1 MNPVAIVLM
10 TLSLAGPAAN
20 THAPAPSRPAEKD
33 CKWHTIT
40 DRALG
45 LEAHAQS
52 CDYGDR
58 RIDFVVTPPSL
69 SIRYSDGGAPAPVVD
84 VLDLVPGE
92 TPAAGIER
100 WFRSHTDAKVAA
112 RCELKPYRASRRAGV
127 ERFTF
132 VPDAA
137 YAKELDRAADAD
149 EVGDPPCG
157 DWGDAPDGI
166 QYFEVQPKS
175 GAHKVL
181 FVRVGQDTPLFDE
194 NTLTLLGTP

>member
-1 MNPVAIVLM
+1 MTPTFIILM
-10 TLSLAGPAAN
+10 TLSLATPAAK
-20 THAPAPSRPAEKD
+20 TQAPAPSRPAEQH
-33 CKWHTIT
+33 CRWNTIT
-40 DRALG
+40 DHALG
-45 LEAHAQS
+45 LEAHVQS
-52 CDYGDR
+52 CDFGDR
-58 RIDFVVTPPSL
+58 KIDFVVAPPSL
-69 SIRYSDGGAPAPVVD
+69 SIRYSDGGAPYPVVD
-84 VLDLVPGE
+84 VLDLAAGE

-100 WFRSHTDAKVAA
+100 WFRSHTNAKIAE
-112 RCELKPYRASRRAGV
+112 RCVLKAYRGSRRAGV

-132 VPDAA
+132 VPNAA
-137 YAKELDRAADAD
+137 YAKELDAQNDAD

-194 NTLTLLGTP
+194 NTLTLLKSP